1 MSSIVITRAWPAWS
15 EPVALVGGMIMVK
28 DFWASAPGRLSGLKK
43 PLCSQSSYIL
53 ASVSLGLYGLRNF
66 RSIHFYHSMFGE
78 IHVLINKGHK
88 GQNFTKI
95 EKAEVILFIKD
106 KSLKNVAK

>member
-1 MSSIVITRAWPAWS
+1 
-15 EPVALVGGMIMVK
+15 
-28 DFWASAPGRLSGLKK
+28 
-43 PLCSQSSYIL
+43 
-53 ASVSLGLYGLRNF
+53 
-66 RSIHFYHSMFGE
+66 MFGE

-95 EKAEVILFIKD
+95 EKAVVILFIKD